1 MPHHPHRPARR
12 WHAALLA
19 LAMIT
24 CTAPALAAIPATER
38 QVLIDLYNGT
48 AGDGW
53 RDRTGWKT
61 AGTFSAPGTE
71 CAWEGVTCDAGGNH
85 VTELSLSDNDL
96 VGTLPPTLN
105 RLTALTHFDAGLNA
119 LTGTIPELEGLAALD
134 YFLVDSNALSGPIPS
149 LATLRALQTFSV
161 RDNQLTGPLPAL
173 TGLTELRVFIAYR
186 NQLSGPIPSLGGL
199 TKLEVFGV
207 ADNQLSGPLPSFS
220 GLTALRRVDASNNQ
234 LSGTIPNLDGLPAL
248 LFFLVDHNQLSGT
261 PPPTP
266 ASLLDTGSM
275 LCPNLLHAPSPS
287 DTLWNN
293 ATAGATWFAD
303 CTRGYLVTAS
313 ATAGGSISP
322 SQGVADGGTATFAIT
337 PQAGQEVDSV
347 ISACGGTRTGNSFTT
362 DPVRADCSLTVS
374 FRAAAVPVPTLG
386 QWALMV
392 LGLLLAGLGARRVR
406 QRGA

>member
-1 MPHHPHRPARR
+1 MIELTSP
-12 WHAALLA
+12 LA
-19 LAMIT
+19 GSAKGGGLIVDN
-24 CTAPALAAIPATER
+24 PLGDD
-38 QVLIDLYNGT
+38 QVDLVVQYEYVPT
-48 AGDGW
+48 TGDVDGMAVGGRVQTW
-53 RDRTGWKT
+53 VDDRLQLG
-61 AGTFSAPGTE
+61 FSAQTE
-71 CAWEGVTCDAGGNH
+71 T
-85 VTELSLSDNDL
+85 T
-96 VGTLPPTLN
+96 
-105 RLTALTHFDAGLNA
+105 
-119 LTGTIPELEGLAALD
+119 
-134 YFLVDSNALSGPIPS
+134 
-149 LATLRALQTFSV
+149 
-161 RDNQLTGPLPAL
+161 
-173 TGLTELRVFIAYR
+173 
-186 NQLSGPIPSLGGL
+186 
-199 TKLEVFGV
+199 GV